1 MSSTLQGEAP
11 SKAATSNDS
20 NHDSK
25 ANDRS
30 VSVHQAAVR
39 KHFAFLK
46 QTNALDDL
54 FAKSIPLEGGA
65 GYLLPVCELHTGD
78 PALISTFSQWRIEN
92 SFAFPSQFPVTDAG
106 TASWL
111 RSKVLDVEDR
121 LLFLVV
127 DRQGKP
133 VGHLGYANCLNER
146 GEMEIDNV
154 VRGVKDATP
163 GIMTKAME
171 ALLTWA
177 SDVVGP
183 QGIFLRV
190 FHDNDHAIDFYRRLG
205 FTDGVRIPLSR
216 RTDGPATFYDEITD
230 GRTADQYFLRM
241 NYEPKRTFDGSRMIL
256 TAGPTISARET
267 SYALDAARNGWN
279 SQWSK
284 YIKKFEQSFAD
295 YLGMKHALTTS
306 SCTGA
311 LHLALLGLG
320 VGPGDEVIVPDI
332 TWVATANA
340 IVYAG
345 ATPVFVDVQPDSWC
359 MDPKSLAAAVTERT
373 KVIIPVHLYGHP
385 AKMDE
390 IMAIAA
396 KYNLLVLEDGAPA
409 IGAEFQG
416 RKVGTFGNVA
426 AFSFQGA
433 KLAVTGEGGI
443 LVTNDT
449 ELYERIYSLW
459 DQGRDLTRM
468 FWINKTGWKYKMS
481 NIQAALGLGQIERV
495 DELIEAKRKI
505 FGWYEEGLA
514 GVRNITLNYEA
525 DWARSIYWMSSIVL
539 DESAGITRDGLRDQL
554 KTRNIDT
561 RPVFP
566 AISQYPVWPREQ
578 APQPTAKRIGDQGIN
593 LPSGHRLRREEVDY
607 VCRTLREIL
616 G

>member
-1 MSSTLQGEAP
+1 MSITLQEEAP
-11 SKAATSNDS
+11 SRAASL
-20 NHDSK
+20 
-25 ANDRS
+25 NDRS
-30 VSVHQAAVR
+30 VAVYQAAVR
-39 KHFAFLK
+39 KHFSFLK
-46 QTNALDDL
+46 STTALDDL
-54 FAKSIPLEGGA
+54 FAKSIPLADGA

-78 PALISTFSQWRIEN
+78 PALITLFSQWRSEN

-111 RSKVLDVEDR
+111 RSKLLDVEDR
-121 LLFLVV
+121 LLFLVI

-133 VGHLGYANCLNER
+133 VGHLGYANCLNDN

-154 VRGVKDATP
+154 VRGVRGSTP
-163 GIMTKAME
+163 GLMTKAME

-177 SDVVGP
+177 SDVIGP
-183 QGIFLRV
+183 AGIFLRV
-190 FHDNDHAIDFYRRLG
+190 FHDNEHAIEFYRQLG
-205 FTDGVRIPLSR
+205 FSDGIRIPLSR
-216 RTDGPATFYDEITD
+216 RVDGPATFYDEISD
-230 GRTADQYFLRM
+230 GAKADHYFLRM
-241 NYEPKRTFDGSRMIL
+241 NYTPAKTFDGSRMIL

-279 SQWSK
+279 TQWSK

-295 YLGMKHALTTS
+295 YLGMKHAISTS

-340 IVYAG
+340 IVYTG
-345 ATPVFVDVQPDSWC
+345 ATPVFVDVQADSWC
-359 MDPKSLAAAVTERT
+359 MDPKSLAAAVTDRT
-373 KVIIPVHLYGHP
+373 KAIIPVHLYGHP

-396 KYNLLVLEDGAPA
+396 RHKLLVLEDGAPA
-409 IGAEFQG
+409 IGAEFEG
-416 RKVGTFGNVA
+416 RKVGTFGNIA

-449 ELYERIYSLW
+449 ELYDRVHSLW
-459 DQGRDLTRM
+459 DQGRDLERM

-514 GVRNITLNYEA
+514 GVRHITLNYEA
-525 DWARSIYWMSSIVL
+525 AWARSIYWMTSIVV
-539 DESAGITRDGLRDQL
+539 DENAGVTREGLREEL
-554 KTRNIDT
+554 KKRNIDT

-566 AISQYPVWPREQ
+566 AISQYPVWPRQQ

-607 VCRTLREIL
+607 ICNNLRSIL
-616 G
+616 GTT

>member
-1 MSSTLQGEAP
+1 MSIAMQDEAP
-11 SKAATSNDS
+11 TKATSR
-20 NHDSK
+20 
-25 ANDRS
+25 NDRS
-30 VSVHQAAVR
+30 IAVYQAAVR
-39 KHFAFLK
+39 KHFSFLK
-46 QTNALDDL
+46 ETTALDDL
-54 FAKSIPLEGGA
+54 FAKSILLDGGA

-78 PALISTFSQWRIEN
+78 AALLSLFSEWWADNAALPGQLPITE
-92 SFAFPSQFPVTDAG
+92 AG
-106 TASWL
+106 QANWL
-111 RSKVLDVEDR
+111 RANVLDVEDR

-127 DRQGKP
+127 DRFGKP
-133 VGHLGYANCLNER
+133 VGHLGFGNCLNER
-146 GEMEIDNV
+146 GEMEIDNG
-154 VRGVKDATP
+154 VRGVRDASP
-163 GIMTKAME
+163 GLMTKAME

-177 SDVVGP
+177 NDVVGP
-183 QGIFLRV
+183 AAIFLRV
-190 FHDNDHAIDFYRRLG
+190 FPDDEHAIAFSRRLG
-205 FTDGVRIPLSR
+205 FIDGARIAP
-216 RTDGPATFYDEITD
+216 GEE
-230 GRTADQYFLRM
+230 TADHDFLRM
-241 NYEPKRTFDGSRMIL
+241 DYAPKRTFDGSRLIL
-256 TAGPTISARET
+256 TAGPTVSARET

-279 SQWSK
+279 SQWSR
-284 YIKKFEQSFAD
+284 YIKKFEQSFAE
-295 YLGMKHALTTS
+295 YLGMKHALSTS

-311 LHLALLGLG
+311 LHLALLALG

-345 ATPVFVDVQPDSWC
+345 ATPVFADVQPDSWC
-359 MDPKSLAAAVTERT
+359 MDPKSLAAAITERT

-390 IMAIAA
+390 IMTIAA
-396 KYNLLVLEDGAPA
+396 RHNLLVLEDGAPA

-433 KLAVTGEGGI
+433 KLAVTGEGGM

-449 ELYERIYSLW
+449 DLYERIYSLW
-459 DQGRDLTRM
+459 DQGRDLNRT

-481 NIQAALGLGQIERV
+481 NLQAAFGLGQIERV

-514 GVRNITLNYEA
+514 GVRHITLNYETA
-525 DWARSIYWMSSIVL
+525 WARSIYWMSSIVL
-539 DESAGITRDGLRDQL
+539 DAHAGLTRDGLRDEL
-554 KTRNIDT
+554 KTRNVDT

-578 APQPTAKRIGDQGIN
+578 APQPTAKRIGDQGVN
-593 LPSGHRLRREEVDY
+593 LPSGHRLRREEVEY
-607 VCRTLREIL
+607 VCRMLREIL

>member
-1 MSSTLQGEAP
+1 MSVTLQEEAP
-11 SKAATSNDS
+11 SRAASL
-20 NHDSK
+20 
-25 ANDRS
+25 NDRS
-30 VSVHQAAVR
+30 VAVYQAAVR
-39 KHFAFLK
+39 KHFSFLK
-46 QTNALDDL
+46 STSALDDL
-54 FAKSIPLEGGA
+54 FAKSIPLADGA

-78 PALISTFSQWRIEN
+78 AALISLFSQWRSEN
-92 SFAFPSQFPVTDAG
+92 AFAFPSQFPVTDAG

-111 RSKVLDVEDR
+111 RSKLLDVEDR
-121 LLFLVV
+121 LLFLVI
-127 DRQGKP
+127 DRHGKP
-133 VGHLGYANCLNER
+133 AGHLGYANCLNENA
-146 GEMEIDNV
+146 EMEIDNV
-154 VRGVKDATP
+154 VRGVRGTNP
-163 GIMTKAME
+163 GLMTKAME

-177 SDVVGP
+177 SDVIGP
-183 QGIFLRV
+183 AGIFLRV
-190 FHDNDHAIDFYRRLG
+190 FHDNEHAIKFYRQLG
-205 FTDGVRIPLSR
+205 FTDGIRIPLSR
-216 RTDGPATFYDEITD
+216 RVDGPAVFYDEITD
-230 GRTADQYFLRM
+230 GAKADQYFLRM
-241 NYEPKRTFDGSRMIL
+241 NYTPKKTFDGSRMIL
-256 TAGPTISARET
+256 TAGPTISAREM

-279 SQWSK
+279 TQWSK

-295 YLGMKHALTTS
+295 YLGMKHAISTS

-373 KVIIPVHLYGHP
+373 KAIIPVHLYGHP

-390 IMAIAA
+390 IMAVAA
-396 KYNLLVLEDGAPA
+396 KHKLLVLEDGAPA
-409 IGAEFQG
+409 IGAEFEG
-416 RKVGTFGNVA
+416 RKVGTFGNIA

-443 LVTNDT
+443 LVTNDSD
-449 ELYERIYSLW
+449 LYERVYSLW
-459 DQGRDLTRM
+459 DQGRDLNRM

-514 GVRNITLNYEA
+514 GVRHITLNYEA
-525 DWARSIYWMSSIVL
+525 SWARSIYWMTSIVV
-539 DESAGITRDGLRDQL
+539 DENAGITREGLREEL
-554 KTRNIDT
+554 KKRNIDT

-607 VCRTLREIL
+607 ICSNLRSLL
-616 G
+616 GYSVSS